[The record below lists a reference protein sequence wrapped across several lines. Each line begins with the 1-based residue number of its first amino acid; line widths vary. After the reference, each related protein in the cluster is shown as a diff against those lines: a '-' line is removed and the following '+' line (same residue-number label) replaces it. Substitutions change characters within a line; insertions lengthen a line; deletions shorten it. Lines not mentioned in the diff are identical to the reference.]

1 MKLDRSLFINL
12 ISNKKEQWSRWKLFV
27 YLVFNIESAQ
37 KGDIKVYQT
46 NCHGICRDISVKIE
60 YDSGGDADLY
70 TKEDSPP
77 TESAMKGASCPDCLC
92 TSKRSTSPDVCLV
105 TTTGKYTRTDEL
117 SNSWNSEKVWN
128 SNRIS

>member
-1 MKLDRSLFINL
+1 MIKFSRQKLFIH
-12 ISNKKEQWSRWKLFV
+12 
-27 YLVFNIESAQ
+27 LVFNIESAL

-77 TESAMKGASCPDCLC
+77 SERAMKGASCPDCLC
-92 TSKRSTSPDVCLV
+92 TSKKSSSPDVCIV
-105 TTTGKYTRTDEL
+105 TTTGKYTKHKKF
-117 SNSWNSEKVWN
+117 SNCLRNKN
-128 SNRIS
+128 